1 MSAFA
6 AVAAFLYPVWENIR
20 ERDGFGMKILVTAFE
35 PFGGDAVN
43 PTMEA
48 LSRLA
53 PREGLFKLVLPVTF
67 AGAGERVARAI
78 EELRPDAVLS
88 LGLAGGRDR
97 ITPERVAINLDDA
110 RIADNDGFQPVDAPI
125 APDGPDAYFTTL
137 PVREIA
143 RRIGD
148 MGIPA
153 GLSLSAGAYVCNHV
167 MYTCLH
173 LARMK
178 YPGMKCG
185 FVHVPYT
192 AEMPHDASKP
202 SLPLAD
208 IVRAVEE
215 AVRVIAGEDA

>member
-78 EELRPDAVLS
+78 EELRPDA
-88 LGLAGGRDR
+88 
-97 ITPERVAINLDDA
+97 
-110 RIADNDGFQPVDAPI
+110 
-125 APDGPDAYFTTL
+125 YFTTL

-173 LARMK
+173 LARTK

-202 SLPLAD
+202 SLPFAD

>member
-125 APDGPDAYFTTL
+125 APDGPDAYCTTL

-143 RRIGD
+143 RRMARTIGSVLCSNTRQSS
-148 MGIPA
+148 GNASPTVP
-153 GLSLSAGAYVCNHV
+153 SKTQPSSGA
-167 MYTCLH
+167 
-173 LARMK
+173 
-178 YPGMKCG
+178 
-185 FVHVPYT
+185 
-192 AEMPHDASKP
+192 P
-202 SLPLAD
+202 SLMAW
-208 IVRAVEE
+208 
-215 AVRVIAGEDA
+215 